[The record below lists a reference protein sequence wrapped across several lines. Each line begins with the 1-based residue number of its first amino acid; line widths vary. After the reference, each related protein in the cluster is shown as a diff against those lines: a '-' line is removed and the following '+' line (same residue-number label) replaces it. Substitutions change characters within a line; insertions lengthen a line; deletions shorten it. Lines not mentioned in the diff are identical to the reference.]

1 MRAKAHMGLEE
12 QRKRKL
18 SDKELLMWFFKL
30 IKPYIPYLILILI
43 LSLIR
48 LLTSLLYPYL
58 TKYIID
64 SIVNGNVDSLMF
76 FLTLFMGVI
85 SVMCVAGFS
94 RIYAIAYV
102 ANKLLYDLRYRMFVH
117 LYRLKLDYFSKE
129 ETGSIVSRIIN
140 DVNTIGSSIASGII
154 DLVIDL
160 ISLGGAIFL
169 MYSLSP
175 DLTIVLLS
183 LIPFILISTYVFAR
197 RARKAYSKTRRKIA
211 EITGKITQDIEG
223 AKVIQ
228 AFPQRK
234 QFNLEEFKRIAR
246 ETFEAYI
253 EAAKSA
259 FFIAPT
265 LGIISAIAYS
275 IIIWYG
281 GLLVYWGRTT
291 IGTLIAFLNYISGFF
306 RPLST
311 LATFYGTIQS
321 ALAAGERIYE
331 FLHEEVETFNEGIE
345 LENVKG
351 EVVFENVTFGY
362 EKDTPVLKN
371 VNIRV
376 KPGEIIA
383 IVGPTGAGKTT
394 LINLLMR
401 FYEPWSGR
409 ILLDGIDIR
418 KIKLESLRRNIG
430 LVLQEPI
437 LFSGTV
443 MDNIKIANPKA
454 SEEDIIRIVRELG
467 IDDFIKKLPNGYNTK
482 ILEEG
487 KNLSMGQRQLIA
499 LARALLANPRILV
512 LDEAVSSVDPYT
524 ELKIQTAISRIVKGR
539 TCIIIAHRFST
550 IKIANRI
557 VVIKDGRVV
566 EEGTHRE
573 LIERKGVYAKLYS
586 IQVVG

>member
-183 LIPFILISTYVFAR
+183 LIPLILISTYVFAR

-454 SEEDIIRIVRELG
+454 SEEDVIRIARELG
-467 IDDFIKKLPNGYNTK
+467 IDDFIKRLPNGYNTK

-557 VVIKDGRVV
+557 VVIKNGRIV
-566 EEGTHRE
+566 EEGTHRD

-586 IQVVG
+586 IQVIG

>member
-85 SVMCVAGFS
+85 SVMCIAGFG

-102 ANKLLYDLRYRMFVH
+102 ANKFLYDLRYRMFVH

-183 LIPFILISTYVFAR
+183 LIPLILISTYVFAR

-443 MDNIKIANPKA
+443 MDNIRIANPKA
-454 SEEDIIRIVRELG
+454 SEEDVIRIARELG
-467 IDDFIKKLPNGYNTK
+467 IDDFIKRLPNGYNTK

-557 VVIKDGRVV
+557 VVIKNGRIV
-566 EEGTHRE
+566 EEGTHRD
-573 LIERKGVYAKLYS
+573 LIEKKGVYAKLYS
-586 IQVVG
+586 IQVIG

>member
-454 SEEDIIRIVRELG
+454 SEEDIIRIARELG
-467 IDDFIKKLPNGYNTK
+467 IDDFIKKLPDGYNTK

>member
-1 MRAKAHMGLEE
+1 MRTKAHMGLEE

-85 SVMCVAGFS
+85 SVMCIAGFS

-102 ANKLLYDLRYRMFVH
+102 ANKFLYDLRYRMFVH

-183 LIPFILISTYVFAR
+183 LIPLILISTYVFAR

-443 MDNIKIANPKA
+443 MDNIRIANPKA
-454 SEEDIIRIVRELG
+454 SEEDVIRIARELG
-467 IDDFIKKLPNGYNTK
+467 INDFIKRLPNGYNTK

-557 VVIKDGRVV
+557 VVIKNGRIV
-566 EEGTHRE
+566 EEGTHRD

-586 IQVVG
+586 IQVIG

>member
-443 MDNIKIANPKA
+443 MDNIRIANPKA
-454 SEEDIIRIVRELG
+454 SEEDVIRIARELG
-467 IDDFIKKLPNGYNTK
+467 IDDFIKRLPNGYNTK

-557 VVIKDGRVV
+557 VVIKNGRIV
-566 EEGTHRE
+566 EEGTHRD
-573 LIERKGVYAKLYS
+573 LIEKKGVYAKLYS
-586 IQVVG
+586 IQVIG

>member
-454 SEEDIIRIVRELG
+454 SEEDVIRIARELG
-467 IDDFIKKLPNGYNTK
+467 IDDFIKKLPDGYNTK

-557 VVIKDGRVV
+557 VVIKNGRIV
-566 EEGTHRE
+566 EEGTHRD

-586 IQVVG
+586 IQVIG

>member
-85 SVMCVAGFS
+85 SVMCIAGFG

-102 ANKLLYDLRYRMFVH
+102 ANKFLYDLRYRMFVH

-183 LIPFILISTYVFAR
+183 LIPLILISTYVFAR

-443 MDNIKIANPKA
+443 MDNIRIANPKA
-454 SEEDIIRIVRELG
+454 SEEDVIRIARELG
-467 IDDFIKKLPNGYNTK
+467 IDDFIKRLPNGYNTK

-557 VVIKDGRVV
+557 VVIKNGRIV
-566 EEGTHRE
+566 EEGTHRD

-586 IQVVG
+586 IQVIG

>member
-443 MDNIKIANPKA
+443 MDNIRIANPKA
-454 SEEDIIRIVRELG
+454 SEEDVIRIARELG
-467 IDDFIKKLPNGYNTK
+467 IDDFIKRLPNGYNTK

-557 VVIKDGRVV
+557 VVIKNGRIV
-566 EEGTHRE
+566 EEGTHRD

-586 IQVVG
+586 IQVIG

>member
-1 MRAKAHMGLEE
+1 MRAKAHIGLEE

-30 IKPYIPYLILILI
+30 IKPYIPYLIFILI

-48 LLTSLLYPYL
+48 FLTSLLYPYL

-102 ANKLLYDLRYRMFVH
+102 ANKFLYDLRYRMFVH